1 MVDAPEFTQGG
12 WFDRLS
18 LAPYCAPS
26 VVKEPMS
33 ASQPQPA
40 PPNGTLVFVVDDN
53 ELLGEITR
61 QLIASAGYETR
72 LFHQG
77 LPARDALLAIAS
89 PPVILVTDFDIGDI
103 NGLDLINQVRAK
115 FPRLK
120 TLLLSGTAKPE
131 TLAKHPV
138 KPDHFL
144 AKPFRADDLIGAVDR
159 LAAQARG
166 VV

>member
-1 MVDAPEFTQGG
+1 
-12 WFDRLS
+12 
-18 LAPYCAPS
+18 
-26 VVKEPMS
+26 MS
-33 ASQPQPA
+33 ANQSLPTQPSGA
-40 PPNGTLVFVVDDN
+40 LVFVVDDN

-72 LFHQG
+72 LFQQG
-77 LPARDALLAIAS
+77 LPARDALLAAD
-89 PPVILVTDFDIGDI
+89 PPPTILVTDFDIGDI

-138 KPDHFL
+138 KPDQFL
-144 AKPFRADDLIGAVDR
+144 AKPFRADALIGAVDR
-159 LAAQARG
+159 LAAQSRG
-166 VV
+166 STV

>member
-1 MVDAPEFTQGG
+1 
-12 WFDRLS
+12 
-18 LAPYCAPS
+18 
-26 VVKEPMS
+26 MS
-33 ASQPQPA
+33 ANPPQPA
-40 PPNGTLVFVVDDN
+40 SPNGALVFVVDDN

-77 LPARDALLAIAS
+77 MPARDAMLTAAV

-131 TLAKHPV
+131 TLAEHPV
-138 KPDHFL
+138 KPDQFL
-144 AKPFRADDLIGAVDR
+144 AKPFRADALIGAVDR
-159 LAAQARG
+159 LAAESRG
-166 VV
+166 GTL

>member
-1 MVDAPEFTQGG
+1 
-12 WFDRLS
+12 
-18 LAPYCAPS
+18 
-26 VVKEPMS
+26 MS
-33 ASQPQPA
+33 ANQPPPA

-61 QLIASAGYETR
+61 QLIAGAGYETE

-77 LPARDALLAIAS
+77 LPARDALLAAVT

-138 KPDHFL
+138 KPDQFL
-144 AKPFRADDLIGAVDR
+144 AKPFCADSLIGAVDR
-159 LAAQARG
+159 LAAESRATA
-166 VV
+166 V